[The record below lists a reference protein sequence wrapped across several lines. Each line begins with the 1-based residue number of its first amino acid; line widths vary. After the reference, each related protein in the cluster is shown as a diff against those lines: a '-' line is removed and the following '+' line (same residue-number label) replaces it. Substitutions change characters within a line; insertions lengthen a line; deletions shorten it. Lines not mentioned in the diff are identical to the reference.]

1 LTRTPTTVLRNGTTI
16 EDLLLQEPG
25 EDEKRKQAIEE
36 VRPLVEM
43 LFENKKRTKTVG
55 RAAKKQLKIG

>member
-1 LTRTPTTVLRNGTTI
+1 VAGTPTVLREDTTI

-36 VRPLVEM
+36 VRFLMKM
-43 LFENKKRTKTVG
+43 LFENKKRTKTIE
-55 RAAKKQLKIG
+55 RDAKNQLKVG